1 MIFKWRF
8 LIYRKFSQEQKKE
21 GCNQPL
27 STNLASS
34 NKDFW
39 VSTETPFE
47 ISGNLQK
54 FSEGLGALKLK
65 FSKLVLRPL
74 FELIIVELLAF

>member
-1 MIFKWRF
+1 MYDFQKEISDLSKIQSRA
-8 LIYRKFSQEQKKE
+8 KKE

-34 NKDFW
+34 NKGFW

-54 FSEGLGALKLK
+54 FSGGCIEVKILEVSAAPP
-65 FSKLVLRPL
+65 FRTNHS
-74 FELIIVELLAF
+74 